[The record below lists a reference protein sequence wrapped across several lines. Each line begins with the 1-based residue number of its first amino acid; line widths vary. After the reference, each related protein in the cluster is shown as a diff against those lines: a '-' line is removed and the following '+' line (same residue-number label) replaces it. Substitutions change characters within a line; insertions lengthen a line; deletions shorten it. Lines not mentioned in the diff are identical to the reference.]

1 MNNFV
6 FCIHLQILDSLQKT
20 TQITPTELKPLLHIA
35 HASTD
40 NCIELNIPLSDL
52 EDRIGIS
59 NITRILSI
67 LPDDIIENIKSIRDR
82 ANRRICFKIN
92 RNHFVKDVV
101 ENCTYPDLLT
111 LPKTVV
117 IDFSSPN
124 IAKPFHVGHVRST
137 IIGNFIANLQEHLRN
152 KVVRINYL
160 GDWGTQFGYIKLGVN
175 KLNYSAEKIKK
186 DPIKLLYESYVYAHS
201 LAESKPDI
209 HNLAKDEFLKLEKG
223 SAKDLEEWKTYTN
236 YSMENLKAMYER
248 LGVKF
253 DEYHFE
259 SMYSTHHI
267 QNVLDKLQKLKLLEK
282 QSDGKMGIVVND
294 RIVTL
299 LKSDG
304 TSLYL
309 TRDVAAAIDRY
320 EKYKFN
326 QMLYVVENGQNDHFN
341 ALRQV
346 LIRMDLP
353 WSNQLKHIKF
363 GRIRGMSSRK
373 GNVVFLKDLLDQT
386 KELMFQRQVESPSK
400 YLPML

>member
-1 MNNFV
+1 M
-6 FCIHLQILDSLQKT
+6 LDSLQKT
-20 TQITPTELKPLLHIA
+20 TQITPTDLKPLLRIGYTT
-35 HASTD
+35 TD

-59 NITRILSI
+59 NINRVLSI
-67 LPDDIIENIKSIRDR
+67 QPDDIIENIKSVKDR
-82 ANRRICFKIN
+82 ANRKICLKIN
-92 RNHFVKDVV
+92 RNIFIKDVI
-101 ENCTYPDLLT
+101 ENCTYPDLNM

-137 IIGNFIANLQEHLRN
+137 IIGNFISNLQEHMRN
-152 KVVRINYL
+152 KVMRINYL
-160 GDWGTQFGYIKLGVN
+160 GDWGTQFGYIKVGVN
-175 KLNYSAEKIKK
+175 KLNYSEEEIKK
-186 DPIKLLYESYVYAHS
+186 NPIKLLYESYVYAHS

-209 HNLAKDEFLKLEKG
+209 HSLAKDEFLKLEKG

-236 YSMENLKAMYER
+236 YSMENLKTMYDR
-248 LGVKF
+248 LGVQF

-267 QNVLDKLQKLKLLEK
+267 QNVLDKLQRLKLLEK
-282 QSDGKMGIVVND
+282 QSDGKMSVVIND
-294 RIVTL
+294 RSVTL

-320 EKYKFN
+320 EKYKFD
-326 QMLYVVENGQNDHFN
+326 QMLYVVENGQSEHFN

-346 LIRMDLP
+346 LVRMDLP
-353 WSNQLKHIKF
+353 WSNRLRHIKF

-373 GNVVFLKDLLDQT
+373 GNVVFLKDLLDET
-386 KELMFQRQVESPSK
+386 KELMYQRQVESPSK
-400 YLPML
+400 